1 MTAPSVA
8 ARYALAA
15 LGMGV
20 GLGTIYGFLRPLRPR
35 LTVLADLCFV
45 ALAFRLWLEH
55 TFAICGGDSRLAYTI
70 IMLLGGL
77 LWEGT
82 LGKAL
87 RPIFSGFWR
96 GIGALLG
103 KMRKN
108 FQKFFIFLLARRK
121 K

>member
-20 GLGTIYGFLRPLRPR
+20 GLGVIYGFLRPLRPR

-45 ALAFRLWLEH
+45 ALAWRLWLEH
-55 TFAICGGDSRLAYTI
+55 TFAICGGDSRLAYALA
-70 IMLLGGL
+70 MLLGAA

-82 LGKAL
+82 LGKSL

-103 KMRKN
+103 KTRKIFHN
-108 FQKFFIFLLARRK
+108 FFIFLLARK
-121 K
+121 KK

>member
-8 ARYALAA
+8 ARYARAA
-15 LGMGV
+15 VGLGV
-20 GLGTIYGFLRPLRPR
+20 GLGVIYGFLRPLRPR

-45 ALAFRLWLEH
+45 ALAWRLWLEH
-55 TFAICGGDSRLAYTI
+55 SFAICGGDSRLAYALA
-70 IMLLGGL
+70 MLLGAA

-103 KMRKN
+103 KMRKIFHN
-108 FQKFFIFLLARRK
+108 FFIFLLARK
-121 K
+121 KK